1 MPTYTQQE
9 PKAPQITAGKF
20 KVEIEGA
27 ELKFSDRSKN
37 EYIRLKCRVK
47 LSDGTNGSTIYDNM
61 VFTPKAAWKID
72 QVREALGFAIVPN
85 EPASVEPED
94 LLGRTGTVIVEFNE
108 ESGYHEVSRWVSPKE
123 LAEAKAILNMP
134 SKAAPKTSVLEGDD
148 IPF

>member
-9 PKAPQITAGKF
+9 PKAPQITAGKH

-27 ELKFSDRSKN
+27 ELKFSDRTKN

-61 VFTPKAAWKID
+61 VFTPRAAWKID

-85 EPASVEPED
+85 ETASVEPED
-94 LLGRTGTVIVEFNE
+94 LLGRTATVIVEFNDE
-108 ESGYHEVSRWVSPKE
+108 TGYHEVSRWVSPKE
-123 LAEAKAILNMP
+123 LAEAKAILNAP
-134 SKAAPKTSVLEGDD
+134 SKAGTVRTVAEADE

>member
-1 MPTYTQQE
+1 MPTYKQSE
-9 PKAPQITAGKF
+9 PKAPQITAGKY

-72 QVREALGFAIVPN
+72 QVREALGFAIIPN
-85 EPASVEPED
+85 EDASVEPEH
-94 LLGRTGTVIVEFNE
+94 LVGRTGTVIVELNDDT
-108 ESGYHEVSRWVSPKE
+108 GYHEIASWMSPKSS
-123 LAEAKAILNMP
+123 AP
-134 SKAAPKTSVLEGDD
+134 APKAKPAKETDD